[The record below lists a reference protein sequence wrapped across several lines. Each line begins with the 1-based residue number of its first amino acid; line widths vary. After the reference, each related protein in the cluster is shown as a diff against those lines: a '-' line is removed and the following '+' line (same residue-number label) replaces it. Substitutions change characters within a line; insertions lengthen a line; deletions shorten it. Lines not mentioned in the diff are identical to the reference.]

1 MRKHTIT
8 AITLT
13 MVVMGLGISEPTIA
27 EAATYKLKNGVLL
40 NNTTGKA
47 ASGYVLYK
55 GRLYKNGKLNK
66 GYVVFHGKLYRNS
79 VLNTGYE
86 IIGKGQNMKLYYNAT
101 LKKGNKTARNKTLLF
116 KNGVLAKG
124 YVQTRDKERLYHN
137 GYLAKGTT
145 MYPQRDVATSKKLY
159 LYHNGYLAK
168 GLKRYRYL
176 DKYTYLFD
184 NGKLDTH
191 KYRVHDNV
199 LFHEGRKY
207 LPPTLY
213 NGNYYNRGIRTTG
226 YYKDLFYIKGVLAN
240 GTYHDSE
247 YKDGKLQFTV
257 TKVEVVDRTTIIVYG
272 TGLSGLRK
280 EDLTV
285 NNEPIKD
292 RFYPEKNQM
301 RVQLKT
307 PLSSNKTATLKINDQ
322 MFDIAYVT
330 KLEDIALWE
339 DTFAENEAAML
350 AFDVDG
356 KMATAEGLKA
366 EGINVTFRADTPI
379 FEEGTTSATG
389 KLRAG
394 TGQHPVKVTIETA
407 EETKE
412 KMMRVTFAE
421 LIAAEK
427 ESPYTLAVRKERTD
441 VDEGNG
447 YKRIQSNTL
456 VIGER
461 AYVQSAVFGKGS
473 GRINGFGLILTSS
486 NPDVVAV
493 EQHPITEGRLP
504 TDQLVAKKAG
514 ATTITV
520 ATTNGYS
527 QQFDVTVRNEKRQL
541 TTVKAPETYE
551 AIANNTRTEKIA
563 VALLDQYGDNL
574 ELAQPVRVVYPEILG
589 MPAEGKLYSSYSPLQ
604 FNVKEAGKSGTILY
618 KDSGGKI
625 LAKTV
630 VNTIGL
636 ATKERLAVDRDVAQR
651 QDMNMSLQVPLIYED
666 NEGNYAGAASVEDLK
681 GYHVFFNPAMVTIN
695 EDTDGDY
702 TFTGEERMPALN
714 LRANHEGNTTITI
727 YDPTMKKVLSKT
739 WQFYDFQPSITSLK
753 TKDLTTLTAPTTLSF
768 RDVLYTKKEAGKDD
782 IVEQVTLSRDH
793 DYAVRS
799 SMEKRSWSGYA
810 EEADTPFVNY
820 GDLYVDYDN
829 DGHFSPSDARL
840 TSLKTTDEKKYATT
854 GRAVLKKEPI
864 TVEYENVIKKVIDV
878 Q

>member
-1 MRKHTIT
+1 MHKHTVT
-8 AITLT
+8 ALTLT
-13 MVVMGLGISEPTIA
+13 MVVMGLGTSESTIA

-40 NNTTGKA
+40 NDTTGKA

-124 YVQTRDKERLYHN
+124 YIQTRDKERLYHD

-145 MYPQRDVATSKKLY
+145 MYPQSNVATAKKLY
-159 LYHNGYLAK
+159 LYQHGYLTK

-184 NGKLDTH
+184 NGKLDTN

-207 LPPTLY
+207 LPPILY
-213 NGNYYNRGIRTTG
+213 KGNYYNRGIRTTG

-240 GTYHDSE
+240 GTYHNSE

-257 TKVEVVDRTTIIVYG
+257 TKVEVVDPATVIVYG

-285 NNEPIKD
+285 NNEKIKD

-322 MFDIAYVT
+322 TFAITYVT
-330 KLEDIALWE
+330 KVENIALWE

-350 AFDVDG
+350 AFDVGG
-356 KMATAEGLKA
+356 KMATAEALKA
-366 EGINVTFRADTPI
+366 DGINITFRADTPI
-379 FEEGTTSATG
+379 FEEGMTSATG

-394 TGQHPVKVTIETA
+394 TGQHTVKVTMETA
-407 EETKE
+407 EGTEE
-412 KMMRVTFAE
+412 KTMRVTFAK
-421 LIAAEK
+421 LIASEK

-441 VDEGNG
+441 EDEGNG
-447 YKRIQSNTL
+447 YKSIQSNTL

-461 AYVQSAVFGKGS
+461 AYVQSAIFGKGS
-473 GRINGFGLILTSS
+473 GRIDGFGLILTSS

-541 TTVKAPETYE
+541 TTVKAPDTSE
-551 AIANNTRTEKIA
+551 AIANNTRTEKIV

-574 ELAQPVRVVYPEILG
+574 ELTQPVRVVYPEILG
-589 MPAEGKLYSSYSPLQ
+589 MPTEEKLYNSYSPLQ

-618 KDSGGKI
+618 KDSAGKI

-636 ATKERLAVDRDVAQR
+636 ATKERLAVERDVAQR

-666 NEGNYAGAASVEDLK
+666 NEGNYAGAASVEDLR
-681 GYHVFFNPAMVTIN
+681 GYHVSFNPAIVSVN

-714 LRANHEGNTTITI
+714 LRANREGNTTIII
-727 YDPTMKKVLSKT
+727 YDPARKKVLSKT

-753 TKDLTTLTAPTTLSF
+753 TKNLPMLITPTTLSF

-840 TSLKTTDEKKYATT
+840 TSLKTADEKKYATT
-854 GRAVLKKEPI
+854 GRAVLEKEPI
-864 TVEYENVIKKVIDV
+864 TIEYENVIKKVIDV